1 MSLSHIRNDSWGWW
15 LNLSNKVARVFGE
28 SKRWVWR
35 AESSIPTKL
44 ADPKAPDSQIEEKQ
58 RGLDP
63 ERDRNEDDYDEQQQP
78 PPEAEFEDDFN
89 GMNEMDEEMLAAMDV
104 DMTLPTPPPIAA
116 H

>member
-1 MSLSHIRNDSWGWW
+1 VFKLTVRILSY
-15 LNLSNKVARVFGE
+15 
-28 SKRWVWR
+28 
-35 AESSIPTKL
+35 
-44 ADPKAPDSQIEEKQ
+44 SQIEEKQ

-104 DMTLPTPPPIAA
+104 DMTLPTPPPITA